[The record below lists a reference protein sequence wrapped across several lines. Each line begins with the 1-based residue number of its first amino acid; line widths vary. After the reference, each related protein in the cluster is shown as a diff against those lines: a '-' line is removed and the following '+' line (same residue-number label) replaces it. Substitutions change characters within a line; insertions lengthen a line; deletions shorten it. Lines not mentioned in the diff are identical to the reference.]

1 MATRDNPRVK
11 VAEDMAALRRLGP
24 NVNMSMHDSQ
34 TGTKEIKIATGL
46 GNFVLFYLTDL
57 VSETDLLWRHSI
69 KLAARRAW
77 HREQILARRGG
88 VNTFLMTSS
97 ELEQLSRDG
106 HLPNYRPE
114 LQQSLWN
121 YPLLADDP
129 TTMRFR
135 KRNTGAGAAGP
146 DVPR

>member
-77 HREQILARRGG
+77 HRELIQDSLCKFRQRGYS
-88 VNTFLMTSS
+88 F
-97 ELEQLSRDG
+97 
-106 HLPNYRPE
+106 
-114 LQQSLWN
+114 
-121 YPLLADDP
+121 
-129 TTMRFR
+129 
-135 KRNTGAGAAGP
+135 AALRHQ
-146 DVPR
+146 DN

>member
-34 TGTKEIKIATGL
+34 TGTKEIKIATGH
-46 GNFVLFYLTDL
+46 GNFVLIYGTDL

-77 HREQILARRGG
+77 HRELILARRKG

-97 ELEQLSRDG
+97 ELEELSRDG
-106 HLPNYRPE
+106 QLPNYRPE